1 MSLYQLH
8 DLRLQ
13 ELIRWIDSGKMRLPE
28 FQRSFRWPLASQR
41 ELLDSIQKGFPVGT
55 LLLMEVDPEVLTPF
69 GSRQFDSTSS
79 APTDE
84 LRYLV
89 LDGQQRLSS
98 CYGALLSELT
108 PRVFALDL
116 KALFERVG
124 LKSGLSVDFSSLLVT
139 RNRPEFL
146 EKLLFNSHLLPMSF
160 LTDKSALRVR
170 LATYREQL
178 AKSPPT
184 ADLSRFVD
192 LHLQSYL
199 DVFFD
204 YAFPCVVLPHD
215 LDMEA
220 VCNVFTKI
228 NSTGL
233 RLSAFDLCVSTL
245 FPQHVNLREML
256 MTARSTES
264 FNAVDTDGTNTLQTV
279 ALLSG
284 RPPKKAGLP
293 KNVTADDVKNRWAP
307 AVAALVRT
315 AELLRALGMWQYG
328 SIPYDA
334 LVPAIAAALPSKKMA
349 PPELEAMRQKI
360 GRAVYQSAL
369 ALRYTEGTDA
379 KQSADFPAIRAWLS
393 AGGEIP
399 AFLAE
404 PVVWSKSL
412 VDLGDSGARYRAI
425 IASLNEAAPHDFM
438 TQDMVGYGPGRKPSE
453 LHHLFPRAYLGG
465 LGRIREANRA
475 FNFTFLTQE
484 TNIFIADRPPSTYV
498 RELVTRRAAND
509 NVSDAEAEKRVKL
522 LLVEHMIDDKGWQAL
537 MVDDYERFLESRA
550 EVFRVRLTN
559 RFGVH
564 SIRTTSP
571 EDEQDS
577 ESDTDEP

>member
-13 ELIRWIDSGKMRLPE
+13 DLVRWIDVGKVRLPE
-28 FQRSFRWPLASQR
+28 FQRSFRWQLAAQR

-55 LLLMEVDPEVLTPF
+55 LLLMEVDPEVPTPF
-69 GSRQFDSTSS
+69 GARSFDSS
-79 APTDE
+79 APPRDD

-89 LDGQQRLSS
+89 LDGQQRLST
-98 CYGALLSELT
+98 CYAALMSDLT
-108 PRVFALDL
+108 PRLFALDL
-116 KALFERVG
+116 KALFETVG
-124 LKSGLSVDFSSLLVT
+124 LKSGSPIDFSGLLVS

-146 EKLLFNSHLLPMSF
+146 EKLLFNSHLLPLSF
-160 LTDKSALRVR
+160 LTDKATLRGR

-178 AKSPPT
+178 AKAPPT
-184 ADLSRFVD
+184 ANLSKFVD
-192 LHLQSYL
+192 LHLQSYV

-245 FPQHVNLREML
+245 FPKGVNLREML
-256 MTARSTES
+256 VAARTMDS
-264 FNAVDTDGTNTLQTV
+264 FKVVDTDGTNTLQTV
-279 ALLSG
+279 ALLAGKS
-284 RPPKKAGLP
+284 PKKAGLP
-293 KNVTADDVKNRWAP
+293 KNLTADDIRKYWTP
-307 AVAALVRT
+307 AVAALNRT
-315 AELLRALGMWQYG
+315 AEIFQGLGMWQYL

-334 LVPAIAAALPSKKMA
+334 LVPAIAAALPARKLDPA
-349 PPELEAMRQKI
+349 EAEGARQKI
-360 GRAVYQSAL
+360 GRIVYQSAL

-379 KQSADFPAIRAWLS
+379 KQSADYPAVKTWLF
-393 AGGEIP
+393 APGEMP
-399 AFLAE
+399 GFLSD

-412 VDLGDSGARYRAI
+412 VGLGDSGARYRAI
-425 IASLNEAAPHDFM
+425 VASLNEAAPHDFM

-453 LHHLFPRAYLGG
+453 LHHLFPRAYLSSV
-465 LGRIREANRA
+465 GRAREANRS

-484 TNIFIADRPPSTYV
+484 TNIFIADRAPSQYFKDLV
-498 RELVTRRAAND
+498 RRRAAND
-509 NVSDAEAEKRVKL
+509 SASEDEAEHRVRL
-522 LLVEHMIDDKGWQAL
+522 LLAEHLIDDKCWHAL
-537 MVDDYERFLESRA
+537 MNDDYEAFLSARSEA
-550 EVFRVRLTN
+550 FRTRLAN

-564 SIRTTSP
+564 SIPTPTP
-571 EDEQDS
+571 DEEQDS
-577 ESDTDEP
+577 ETATEA